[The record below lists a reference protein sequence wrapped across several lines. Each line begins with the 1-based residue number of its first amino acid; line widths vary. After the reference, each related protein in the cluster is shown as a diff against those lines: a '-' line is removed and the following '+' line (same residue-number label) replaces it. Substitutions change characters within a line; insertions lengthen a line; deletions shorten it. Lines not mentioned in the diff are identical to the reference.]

1 MEEKKIKQASLGSAT
16 EPERK
21 RLLALG
27 VEERVRKKEEKEEE
41 DKVNRCTATQ
51 MICLVGSRGK
61 ANGKR
66 ANAIPVCRL
75 YRFTSKPSA
84 TSLIRLR

>member
-16 EPERK
+16 EPE